1 MRSFVSAGGR
11 SRRPAGEMKVL
22 RLGTNDAANELRSR
36 EDSSTASETL
46 DVQRPH
52 KIEKNW
58 RLTLIEG
65 ARPSHTR

>member
-1 MRSFVSAGGR
+1 
-11 SRRPAGEMKVL
+11 MKVL